1 MPHCNT
7 IFSQILK
14 LVPRHEFET
23 LAKQHHS
30 GRSFRTASRWSQFVT
45 LAMAQLAGRISLRD
59 IVENVSAQAHRLYHL
74 GSAKLTRSNLSRINE
89 DKPYALYEALA
100 GKLLNRC
107 QGMAPGHKFRFKN
120 PLYSLDAS
128 TIDLC
133 LSVFP
138 WASFRST
145 KGAIKLHVGLN
156 HDGYLPEFVTITEG
170 KTSDVEMGRTLAF
183 PSGSIVVVDRGYN
196 DYDWYNQLTEKGIFF
211 VTRLKANAQYRVI
224 NRQPV
229 LKNKGLTSDQTI
241 RLTSIQ
247 AAKKCPSRLRRVG
260 YRDIDTGKH
269 YIFLTNNF
277 KLAARTI
284 ADIYKARWQVELFF
298 KWIKQNLKI
307 KSFIGT
313 SKNAVMTQIW
323 IAMCVYL
330 LLAFIK
336 FQSRMNK
343 TMQQI
348 LRLLQ
353 LNLFEKRDLM
363 ALLRGDPHNLNH
375 TSDFQMT
382 LL

>member
-1 MPHCNT
+1 MSHCNT

-74 GSAKLTRSNLSRINE
+74 GRAKLTRSNLSRINE
-89 DKPYALYEALA
+89 DKPYVLYEALA

-247 AAKKCPSRLRRVG
+247 AARKCPGQLRRVG
-260 YRDIDTGKH
+260 YRDITTGKH

-277 KLAARTI
+277 KLAAKTI

-363 ALLRGDPHNLNH
+363 ALLRGDPLNRNH
-375 TSDFQMT
+375 TSDIQMS